1 MVELTDYV
9 RIARRSWR
17 LILAAVLTVVALAA
31 LLTALTPK
39 EYRSTA
45 QLFVSTAGGDSVSDL
60 AQGGSFTQRQVAT
73 YADIATTPIVLDK
86 VVAELGLDE
95 SAGSLAGRVSAV
107 VPSNT
112 VLIDV
117 AVVDDD
123 PVEAA
128 QVANSVAAEFAE
140 TLQEL
145 ERVDASGESPVKAT
159 VVKPATAP
167 QSPASPNP
175 VRNLALAT
183 VLGLLLGAGLAVL
196 RDLLDTNVRGES
208 DIHRVTDEPVIGA
221 IAFDKDAEAHPL
233 VIEIDPHS
241 HRSEAFRSLRTNLF
255 YLSPDDPAKTLL
267 ITSTVPG
274 EGKSTTSVNLALTMA
289 ETGAR
294 VCLVEGDLRRPRMLE
309 YMGLESAAGLTDVL
323 VGRVDVEDVLQPHV
337 SNLHVLGCGPIPPN
351 PSELLGSAAMER
363 LLERLSKDYDYVV
376 IDAPPVLAVTDAAV
390 LSTLADGTIVVVGV
404 GVVKRDTL
412 SRAIAAL
419 ERVDANV
426 LGVVLNRLPVK
437 GPDAYAY
444 DYQSYRP
451 GVEIEG
457 RGRRARSKAS
467 RRRSELP
474 QTQE

>member
-1 MVELTDYV
+1 M
-9 RIARRSWR
+9 
-17 LILAAVLTVVALAA
+17 
-31 LLTALTPK
+31 
-39 EYRSTA
+39 
-45 QLFVSTAGGDSVSDL
+45 
-60 AQGGSFTQRQVAT
+60 
-73 YADIATTPIVLDK
+73 
-86 VVAELGLDE
+86 
-95 SAGSLAGRVSAV
+95 
-107 VPSNT
+107 
-112 VLIDV
+112 
-117 AVVDDD
+117 
-123 PVEAA
+123 
-128 QVANSVAAEFAE
+128 
-140 TLQEL
+140 
-145 ERVDASGESPVKAT
+145 
-159 VVKPATAP
+159 
-167 QSPASPNP
+167 
-175 VRNLALAT
+175 
-183 VLGLLLGAGLAVL
+183 
-196 RDLLDTNVRGES
+196 LDTNVRGES

-221 IAFDKDAEAHPL
+221 IAFDKDAEDHPL

-255 YLSPDDPAKTLL
+255 YLSPDEPARTLL
-267 ITSTVPG
+267 ITSTVPN

-294 VCLVEGDLRRPRMLE
+294 VCLIEGDLRRPRMLE

-467 RRRSELP
+467 RRRSELA

>member
-1 MVELTDYV
+1 MELTDYV

-31 LLTALTPK
+31 LLTALTPR

-107 VPSNT
+107 VPPNT

-167 QSPASPNP
+167 QSPASPSP
-175 VRNLALAT
+175 LRNLALAT

-221 IAFDKDAEAHPL
+221 IAFDKDAEDHPL

-255 YLSPDDPAKTLL
+255 YLSPDEPARTLL
-267 ITSTVPG
+267 ITSTVPN

-294 VCLVEGDLRRPRMLE
+294 VCLIEGDLRRPRMLE

-467 RRRSELP
+467 RRRSELA